1 MDNRPIPQ
9 DEWMA
14 RSSLRFFKRL
24 EAPLLISQTIGL
36 SNEGI
41 LRILRDHFEIVS
53 RDAYY
58 ISIVAREILSD
69 KVSDKIYQE
78 EEVLKAEQEVFKS
91 FEHANAYFD
100 TRIRQAEQ
108 VLGESG
114 GMDLGIKPGTVKQFE
129 AWCTTRTATKW
140 LELLKKA
147 DHYLTLNYHLWV
159 LGELVPANATEG
171 EALAAKLNNERGA
184 RGELA
189 NLRRS
194 LAHQFATIRNLVNRV
209 TAQRE
214 TELEVR
220 RREQS
225 ERDRVLKGRAP
236 RRKAKTGATPDTSAV
251 SALETA

>member
-9 DEWMA
+9 DEWIA

-24 EAPLLISQTIGL
+24 EAPLLVSQTVGL

-58 ISIVAREILSD
+58 ISIVARDILAD
-69 KVSDKIYQE
+69 KVSEKIYQE
-78 EEVLKAEQEVFKS
+78 EEVLKAEREVFKS
-91 FEHANAYFD
+91 FEHANDYFD
-100 TRIRQAEQ
+100 TRIKQAEQ
-108 VLGESG
+108 VLNESG
-114 GMDLGIKPGTVKQFE
+114 GMDLGIKPGTVKLFE
-129 AWCTTRTATKW
+129 TWCTTRTATKW

-147 DHYLTLNYHLWV
+147 DHYLTLNYRLWV

-189 NLRRS
+189 HLRRS
-194 LAHQFATIRNLVNRV
+194 LAHQFSTIRNLVNRV
-209 TAQRE
+209 NAQRE
-214 TELEVR
+214 TELEER

-225 ERDRVLKGRAP
+225 ERDKILKERP
-236 RRKAKTGATPDTSAV
+236 SRRKAKAAAATNTASV

>member
-9 DEWMA
+9 DDWIA
-14 RSSLRFFKRL
+14 RSNLRFFKRL
-24 EAPLLISQTIGL
+24 EAPLLISQTVGL

-41 LRILRDHFEIVS
+41 LRVLRDHFEIVS

-58 ISIVAREILSD
+58 ISIIARQILSD

-78 EEVLKAEQEVFKS
+78 EEVLKAEREVFKS
-91 FEHANAYFD
+91 FQHANAYFD
-100 TRIRQAEQ
+100 TRIKQAEQ
-108 VLGESG
+108 VLSESG
-114 GMDLGIKPGTVKQFE
+114 GLDLGIKPGTVKQYE

-184 RGELA
+184 RSELA

-194 LAHQFATIRNLVNRV
+194 LAHQFATIRTLVNRV
-209 TAQRE
+209 AAQRDA
-214 TELEVR
+214 ELEVR

-225 ERDRVLKGRAP
+225 ERDRILKERGTRS
-236 RRKAKTGATPDTSAV
+236 KAKTAAAPDTNSV
-251 SALETA
+251 TAAEAA